1 MLNNLIM
8 PFLNPLDRPFEER
21 IQALTPPQNEGEK
34 FHGFM
39 EVSFDRILEIFQGK
53 ILNDV
58 RDQLDESKVEKFT
71 AAALDG
77 KWSDAFDAPRLTV
90 PGREYDMSDW
100 SVNELTPEQVFYL
113 VTGEHRCTGVKKA
126 NRNKLIFAIVSYEDE
141 YWKIVNQSTEN
152 IDDLEYIKAQRTEKQ
167 ILMAAEKAIKVGKLD
182 INDDDQLNKLLK
194 DLQTPVGQRETW
206 REAIRTEH
214 SGLVPIRTWIDS
226 DRRAWIKNNV
236 DSEIEFSSK
245 GDKKTWNIQGEQNV
259 ISICKTFKGGSG
271 VGGLDD
277 SDYDQRLSE
286 EVFNYLC
293 DPDVGQ
299 VDIYASYKNHK
310 GSTERLLG
318 YRNRKKNLLK
328 NKLNLYRKIVEA
340 ADRGDFDIENDV
352 TWKHLPQTNAELDE
366 GGTF

>member
-1 MLNNLIM
+1 M

-21 IQALTPPQNEGEK
+21 IKALTPPQNEGEK

-39 EVSFDRILEIFQGK
+39 EVSFDKILEIFQGK

-58 RDQLDESKVEKFT
+58 RDELDESKVEKFT

-126 NRNKLIFAIVSYEDE
+126 NRNKLIFAIVSYENE
-141 YWKIVNQSTEN
+141 YWKVINQSTEN
-152 IDDLEYIKAQRTEKQ
+152 IDDLEYIKAKRTDKQ
-167 ILMAAEKAIKVGKLD
+167 ILMAAEKAIKAGKLD

-226 DRRAWIKNNV
+226 ARKEWIKENI

-245 GDKKTWNIQGEQNV
+245 GDKKTWNIQGEDNKV
-259 ISICKTFKGGSG
+259 SICKTFKGGSG
-271 VGGLDD
+271 KGGLDD
-277 SDYDQRLSE
+277 SDYDVRLAKE
-286 EVFNYLC
+286 AFGYLL
-293 DPDVGQ
+293 DEGVGK
-299 VDIYASYKNHK
+299 VDIYSSYKNHK
-310 GSTERLLG
+310 GDTQRLKEF
-318 YRNRKKNLLK
+318 RKRKEALLK
-328 NKLNLYRKIVEA
+328 NELEFYRKVVKA
-340 ADRGDFDIENDV
+340 ADDGVFDLDTDV
-352 TWKHLPQTNAELDE
+352 TWKHLPQTNEE
-366 GGTF
+366 MEQGGTF